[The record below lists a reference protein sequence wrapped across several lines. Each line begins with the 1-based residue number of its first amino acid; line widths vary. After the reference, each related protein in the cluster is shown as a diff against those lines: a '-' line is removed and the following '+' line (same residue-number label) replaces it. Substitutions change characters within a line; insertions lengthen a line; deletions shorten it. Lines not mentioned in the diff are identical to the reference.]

1 MSPICLLL
9 TQHGYFRP
17 TLPNLPPGISIWE
30 KGIAPKEGA
39 KNASSDNYV
48 LSTKRRDENGL
59 VEVHDKHTDIMIIQS
74 GEATLLLGGKVI
86 NPQSIGPGETH
97 GSGVDGGTKRNVAP
111 GDVIVIKAGV
121 PHQFLIAPGKQVT
134 YILVKVASQ

>member
-1 MSPICLLL
+1 MSPICLLFAAWIF
-9 TQHGYFRP
+9 QANP
-17 TLPNLPPGISIWE
+17 SNLPPGVSIWE
-30 KGIAPKEGA
+30 KGVTPKEGA
-39 KNASSDNYV
+39 KSASSDNYV
-48 LSTKRRDENGL
+48 LSTKRREENGS

-97 GSGVDGGTKRNVAP
+97 GSGVDGGTRRNVAS
-111 GDVIVIKAGV
+111 GDVVVIKAGV

>member
-1 MSPICLLL
+1 MSPICLFLAAWIFQ
-9 TQHGYFRP
+9 TSSS
-17 TLPNLPPGISIWE
+17 NLPPGVSIWE
-30 KGIAPKEGA
+30 RGIAPKEGA

-48 LSTKRRDENGL
+48 LSTKRRDENGS
-59 VEVHDKHTDIMIIQS
+59 VEVHYKHTDIIIIQS
-74 GEATLLLGGKVI
+74 GEAILLLGGKVI

-97 GSGVDGGTKRNVAP
+97 GSGVDGGTKRTVAP
-111 GDVIVIKAGV
+111 GDVIVIKPGV